1 MTAITLEYPM
11 SLQHF
16 FDAKTIAIV
25 GASDDPERI
34 GGRPLAY
41 LRDSWLNGERTLY
54 PVNPTRREVQGMT
67 SFPTVGAIGKAV
79 DLAIVAVPASK
90 IEDAIGDCA
99 RSECKAAIV
108 FSSGFGEMGLEG
120 KAVQQ
125 RIHDIAAAAGMRLL
139 GPNCLGII
147 DLRQRMYATFTEAA
161 RERNHPKGDISVVS
175 QSGAVAMQIMMLGRR
190 IGVGMNKLI
199 STGNEQDIDV
209 AEGIGYLAQD
219 DSTKVIIAYLEG
231 CKDGER
237 LVQAVDSAR
246 SRGKPLIVVK
256 VGKSASGGRATLSH
270 TGSLAGE
277 DRVFDAI
284 FRQYGAFRAESF
296 DEAIDVASMCA
307 SAGRASGKR
316 IGLLSV
322 SGGVGALMADAAEA
336 CGLDVAPIVPSAA
349 AESLSQL
356 ASFASLQNPLD
367 ITAQAVNDMSLF
379 RKNMEVM
386 LSGRGHDVLVAFMT
400 YIGESSRMFDPV
412 IESMAEVA
420 AEHPGIPIVFCSLC
434 TPAARAKAA
443 ALGFVVFEDA
453 VRAVKAVAGWCHL
466 TLPTR
471 SSGTSTVVSDVAD
484 LSEAD
489 ARNEFCAKQALA
501 RVGIRTPAERLA
513 TSRQEAIAAAQTIG
527 FPIVL
532 KVCSPDLP
540 HKTEI
545 GAVALRLMN
554 KDEVATAYERIMR
567 NVAERSPD
575 ARIDGIIVAEQAE
588 KGVEM
593 IVGARRDP
601 VFGPIIMLG
610 FGGIHV
616 EVLKDVSLRR
626 APLCDRDVVEMIA
639 ELRAKALLEGVRG
652 APPSDVE
659 ALKVAVLNFSKLA
672 TSDLIDSIEI
682 NPLLVLPQGA
692 GALALDCLIELRS

>member
-1 MTAITLEYPM
+1 M

-41 LRDSWLNGERTLY
+41 LRDTWLDGERALY
-54 PVNPTRREVQGMT
+54 PVNPTRPKVQDMV
-67 SFPTVGAIGKAV
+67 SFPTVGAIGTAV
-79 DLAIVAVPASK
+79 DLAIVAVPVRK
-90 IEDAIGDCA
+90 IEDAISDCA
-99 RSECKAAIV
+99 RSGCRAAIV
-108 FSSGFGEMGLEG
+108 FSSGFGEMGIEG
-120 KAVQQ
+120 KAIQQ

-161 RERNHPKGDISVVS
+161 RERNHPIGDISVVS
-175 QSGAVAMQIMMLGRR
+175 QSGAVALQIMMLGRR

-209 AEGIGYLAQD
+209 AEGICYLAQD
-219 DSTKVIIAYLEG
+219 DTTKVIIAYLEG
-231 CKDGER
+231 CKEGEK
-237 LVQAVDSAR
+237 LVQALDMAR
-246 SRGKPLIVVK
+246 ACRKPMVVVK

-284 FRQYGAFRAESF
+284 FRQFGAYRAESF
-296 DEAIDVASMCA
+296 DDAIDVASMCA
-307 SAGRASGKR
+307 SAGRASGNR

-322 SGGVGALMADAAEA
+322 SGGVGALMADTAEA
-336 CGLDVAPIVPSAA
+336 CGLEVAPIVPSAA
-349 AESLSQL
+349 CESLSQS
-356 ASFASLQNPLD
+356 ANFASLQNPLD

-379 RKNMEVM
+379 RKNLEVM
-386 LSGRGHDVLVAFMT
+386 LLGRGHDVLVAFT
-400 YIGESSRMFDPV
+400 TFIGESSRMFDPV

-420 AEHPGIPIVFCSLC
+420 AEHAGIPIVFCSLC
-434 TPAARAKAA
+434 TPAARIKAA
-443 ALGFVVFEDA
+443 ELGFVVFEDP

-466 TLPTR
+466 TLPKPA
-471 SSGTSTVVSDVAD
+471 SASTADISDVAV
-484 LSEAD
+484 LSADD
-489 ARNEFCAKQALA
+489 ARNEFFAKQALG
-501 RVGIRTPAERLA
+501 RVGIRSPAERLA
-513 TSRQEAIAAAQTIG
+513 TSRHEAMIAAQTIG

-545 GAVALRLMN
+545 GAVALRLMDT
-554 KDEVATAYERIMR
+554 DEVATAYDRIMR

-575 ARIDGIIVAEQAE
+575 ARIDGMIVAAQAGM
-588 KGVEM
+588 GVEM
-593 IVGARRDP
+593 IIGARRDP
-601 VFGPIIMLG
+601 VFGPIVMLG

-616 EVLKDVSLRR
+616 EVLKDVSFRR
-626 APLCDRDVVEMIA
+626 APLCERDVEEMIA
-639 ELRAKALLEGVRG
+639 DLRAQALLEGVRG
-652 APPSDVE
+652 ALPSDVT
-659 ALKVAVLNFSKLA
+659 ALKLAAVKFSKLA
-672 TSDLIDSIEI
+672 MSDLIESIEI
-682 NPLLVLPQGA
+682 NPLLVLPKGS
-692 GALALDCLIELRS
+692 GVLALDCLIELRN